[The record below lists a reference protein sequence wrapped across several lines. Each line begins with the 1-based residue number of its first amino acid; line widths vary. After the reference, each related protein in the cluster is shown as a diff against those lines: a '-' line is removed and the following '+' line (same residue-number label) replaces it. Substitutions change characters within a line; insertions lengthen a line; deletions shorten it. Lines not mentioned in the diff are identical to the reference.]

1 MAMAKKDIIQSG
13 LLDALAPQAINFQS
27 NVLQF
32 GDLEGRVLVITD
44 YPPAAGTAWLSRVT
58 QIPGVTSS
66 LHITPTN
73 SAELI
78 EAISKAIGEYS
89 SRLSQ
94 GGNAL
99 IMQRTK
105 QALEDAE
112 TLLKKID
119 LEQQNIFYMAVI
131 LFITAVDRETLD
143 RRTRQVEASLAAAG
157 MRGRTLLFRQ
167 EQGLKSVGPWMI
179 LEPEMQL
186 AGGRNMPVET
196 VAASFPFVSGGL
208 NDASGIMLGRDQ
220 AGGVVVI
227 DIWRRGG
234 DRTNSNW
241 TILGKPGTGKSYT
254 AKMLLLREYA
264 QGAKIIIIDPER
276 EYRAMCRQVGGTWIN
291 VAGGQGRINPL
302 QIRSLPIDQD
312 DDDEEKSFFDA
323 QSPLGLH
330 LQVLRTFFSLYLRD
344 LGDVERAILE
354 DALIEVYKE
363 KGIDFT
369 TEPKGLLPEQWPIM
383 SDLYQY
389 ILEQQSKKPDL
400 YERLAILLRR
410 PAEGADAALWNGPT
424 TATAESDFI
433 VLDVHE
439 LQNADDS
446 VRRTQYFN
454 VLSYAWNLIEQDRSS
469 KVILFVDEAWMLAD
483 DQTPQALAFLRDTS
497 KRIRKYQ
504 GSLMVAS
511 QNVIDFLDPAV
522 ARHGQAILDNPAYK
536 LLLAQG
542 DKDLMALAQMMNLTE
557 AEAELLQSAKRGEG
571 LLVAGNQR
579 IHIKIE
585 SAPYEA
591 PYLVGGGS

>member
-1 MAMAKKDIIQSG
+1 MDTIQSG
-13 LLDALAPQAINFQS
+13 LLDALAPQAIHFQKDA
-27 NVLQF
+27 LQL
-32 GDLEGRVLVITD
+32 GDLEGRVVIITD
-44 YPPAAGTAWLSRVT
+44 YPPSVGTAWLARVT
-58 QIPGVTSS
+58 QIPGITTT
-66 LHITPTN
+66 LHVTPTN

-78 EAISKAIGEYS
+78 KSITKATGEYS
-89 SRLSQ
+89 SRLTM

-99 IMQRTK
+99 VMQRTE
-105 QALEDAE
+105 QALKDAK

-119 LEQQNIFYMAVI
+119 LEQQNVFYLTVLLLVVAP
-131 LFITAVDRETLD
+131 DRETLD
-143 RRTRQVEASLAAAG
+143 RRTRQVASALAAAG
-157 MRGRTLLFRQ
+157 MRGRALIFRQ
-167 EQGLKSVGPWMI
+167 EQGLRSVGPWGI
-179 LEPEMQL
+179 LEPEL
-186 AGGRNMPVET
+186 LKAGGRNMPVET
-196 VAASFPFVSGGL
+196 VAASFPFVSSGI
-208 NDASGIMLGRDQ
+208 NDASGVMMGRDQ
-220 AGGVVVI
+220 AGGVVVV
-227 DIWRRGG
+227 DIWKRGG
-234 DRTNSNW
+234 DITNSNW

-276 EYRAMCRQVGGTWIN
+276 EYRAMCKQLGGAWVN

-302 QIRSLPIDQD
+302 QIRSLPIEQD
-312 DDDEEKSFFDA
+312 DEDDEKSIGCFDA

-330 LQVLRTFFSLYLRD
+330 LQIMRTFFSLYLRD

-354 DALIEVYKE
+354 EALIEVYRE

-369 TEPKGLLPEQWPIM
+369 TDPKNIPPERWPIM

-389 ILEQQSKKPDL
+389 ILEQQSRKPEL

-424 TATAESDFI
+424 TASAESDFV

-439 LQNADDS
+439 LQNTDDS

-454 VLSYAWNLIEQDRSS
+454 VLSYTWNLIEQDRTSR
-469 KVILFVDEAWMLAD
+469 VILFVDEAWMLAD
-483 DQTPQALAFLRDTS
+483 DQTPQALAFLRATS
-497 KRIRKYQ
+497 KRIRKYM

-522 ARHGQAILDNPAYK
+522 ARHGQAILDNPVYK

-542 DKDLMALAQMMNLTE
+542 DKDLMALANMMNLTE
-557 AEAELLQSAKRGEG
+557 AEADLLQTAKRGEG

-579 IHIKIE
+579 IHVKIE

>member
-1 MAMAKKDIIQSG
+1 M
-13 LLDALAPQAINFQS
+13 
-27 NVLQF
+27 
-32 GDLEGRVLVITD
+32 
-44 YPPAAGTAWLSRVT
+44 
-58 QIPGVTSS
+58 QI
-66 LHITPTN
+66 
-73 SAELI
+73 
-78 EAISKAIGEYS
+78 
-89 SRLSQ
+89 
-94 GGNAL
+94 
-99 IMQRTK
+99 
-105 QALEDAE
+105 
-112 TLLKKID
+112 
-119 LEQQNIFYMAVI
+119 
-131 LFITAVDRETLD
+131 
-143 RRTRQVEASLAAAG
+143 
-157 MRGRTLLFRQ
+157 
-167 EQGLKSVGPWMI
+167 
-179 LEPEMQL
+179 
-186 AGGRNMPVET
+186 
-196 VAASFPFVSGGL
+196 
-208 NDASGIMLGRDQ
+208 
-220 AGGVVVI
+220 
-227 DIWRRGG
+227 
-234 DRTNSNW
+234 
-241 TILGKPGTGKSYT
+241 
-254 AKMLLLREYA
+254 
-264 QGAKIIIIDPER
+264 
-276 EYRAMCRQVGGTWIN
+276 
-291 VAGGQGRINPL
+291 
-302 QIRSLPIDQD
+302 
-312 DDDEEKSFFDA
+312 
-323 QSPLGLH
+323 
-330 LQVLRTFFSLYLRD
+330 LRTFFSLYLRD
-344 LGDVERAILE
+344 LGDVERSILE

-369 TEPKGLLPEQWPIM
+369 TDPKDILPEQWPIM

-424 TATAESDFI
+424 TAAAESDFI

-454 VLSYAWNLIEQDRSS
+454 VLSYAWNLIEQDRTN

-542 DKDLMALAQMMNLTE
+542 DKDLMALTKMMNLTE

-585 SAPYEA
+585 SAPYEDS
-591 PYLVGGGS
+591 YLVGGGS

>member
-1 MAMAKKDIIQSG
+1 MAKQNSIQSG

-27 NVLQF
+27 NVMQF

-44 YPPAAGTAWLSRVT
+44 YPPTAGTAWLSRVT

-89 SRLSQ
+89 SRLTQ

-99 IMQRTK
+99 ILQRTE

-119 LEQQNIFYMAVI
+119 LEQQNVFYMTVI
-131 LFITAVDRETLD
+131 LFITAIDRETLD

-186 AGGRNMPVET
+186 SGGRNMPVET

-227 DIWRRGG
+227 DIWQRGG

-254 AKMLLLREYA
+254 AKMLLLREYM

-276 EYRAMCRQVGGTWIN
+276 EYRAMCKQLGGTWIN

-302 QIRSLPIDQD
+302 QIRALPIDK
-312 DDDEEKSFFDA
+312 DDEDEVKSIFDA

-330 LQVLRTFFSLYLRD
+330 LQILRTFFSLYLRD

-363 KGIDFT
+363 KSIDYT
-369 TEPKGLLPEQWPIM
+369 TDPKNILPEQWPIM

-389 ILEQQSKKPDL
+389 ILEQQSQKPDL
-400 YERLAILLRR
+400 YQRLAILLRS
-410 PAEGADAALWNGPT
+410 PAEGADAALWNGST
-424 TATAESDFI
+424 TATADSDFI

-542 DKDLMALAQMMNLTE
+542 DKDLMALTKMMNLTE

-585 SAPYEA
+585 SAPYES

>member
-1 MAMAKKDIIQSG
+1 MNKVQSG
-13 LLDALAPQAINFQS
+13 LLDALTPQAINFQS
-27 NVLQF
+27 NAIQL
-32 GDLEGRVLVITD
+32 GDMEGRILVVTD
-44 YPPAAGTAWLSRVT
+44 YPPSVGAAWLARIT
-58 QIPGVTSS
+58 QIPGVAAS

-73 SAELI
+73 SADLVEDI
-78 EAISKAIGEYS
+78 TKAIGEYS
-89 SRLSQ
+89 SKLAE

-99 IMQRTK
+99 VMQRNE
-105 QALEDAE
+105 QALIDAE
-112 TLLKKID
+112 TLLRKID
-119 LEQQNIFYMAVI
+119 LEQQNIFYLTVI
-131 LFITAVDRETLD
+131 LLITASDREILD
-143 RRTRQVEASLAAAG
+143 RRTRQVEASLASAG
-157 MRGRTLLFRQ
+157 MRGRTLIFRQ

-179 LEPEMQL
+179 LEPEIQL

-196 VAASFPFVSGGL
+196 IAASFPFVSGGL
-208 NDASGIMLGRDQ
+208 NDASGVMLGRDQ
-220 AGGVVVI
+220 SGGVVVA
-227 DIWRRGG
+227 DIWKREG

-254 AKMLLLREYA
+254 AKTILLREYA
-264 QGAKIIIIDPER
+264 QGAKVIIIDPER
-276 EYRAMCRQVGGTWIN
+276 EYKTMCKMVDGTWIN

-312 DDDEEKSFFDA
+312 EEEKSVFDA

-330 LQVLRTFFSLYLRD
+330 LQIMRTFFSLYLRD
-344 LGDVERAILE
+344 LNDVERATLE
-354 DALIEVYKE
+354 DALIAVYQE
-363 KGIDFT
+363 KNIDFNT
-369 TEPKGLLPEQWPIM
+369 DPKDTKDWPIM

-400 YERLAILLRR
+400 YKRLAILLRR
-410 PAEGADAALWNGPT
+410 PAEGADAALWNGQT
-424 TATAESDFI
+424 SAEAESDFV

-454 VLSYAWNLIEQDRSS
+454 VLSYAWNLIEQDRES
-469 KVILFVDEAWMLAD
+469 KIILFVDEAWMLAD

-511 QNVIDFLDPAV
+511 QNVIDFLDPAI
-522 ARHGQAILDNPAYK
+522 ARHGQAVLDNPSYK

-542 DKDLMALAQMMNLTE
+542 DKDLEALTKMMNLTE

-585 SAPYEA
+585 SAPYESS
-591 PYLVGGGS
+591 YLVGGGA

>member
-1 MAMAKKDIIQSG
+1 MRQNVIQSG

-32 GDLEGRVLVITD
+32 GDLEGRLLVITD
-44 YPPAAGTAWLSRVT
+44 YPPAVGTAWLSRVT

-73 SAELI
+73 STDLI
-78 EAISKAIGEYS
+78 ESINKAIGEYTA
-89 SRLSQ
+89 RLEQ

-99 IMQRTK
+99 IKQRTE
-105 QALEDAE
+105 QALIDAE

-119 LEQQNIFYMAVI
+119 LEQQNVFYMTVI
-131 LFITAVDRETLD
+131 LFITATDRETLN

-167 EQGLKSVGPWMI
+167 EQGLKSLGPWME
-179 LEPEMQL
+179 LQPEL
-186 AGGRNMPVET
+186 FSVGGRNMPVET
-196 VAASFPFVSGGL
+196 VAASFPFVSGGI
-208 NDASGIMLGRDQ
+208 NDASGVMLGRDQ
-220 AGGVVVI
+220 AGGIVVI

-276 EYRAMCRQVGGTWIN
+276 EYRQMCRSIGGTWIN

-302 QIRSLPIDQD
+302 QIRSLPIDKD
-312 DDDEEKSFFDA
+312 EDDEEQSFFNA

-330 LQVLRTFFSLYLRD
+330 LQILRTFFSLYLRD
-344 LGDVERAILE
+344 LTDVERAILE
-354 DALIEVYKE
+354 DALIDIYK
-363 KGIDFT
+363 KKNIDNDT
-369 TEPKGLLPEQWPIM
+369 DPKNISPEQWPLM
-383 SDLYQY
+383 SDLYEY
-389 ILEQQSKKPDL
+389 ILEQERKQPEL
-400 YERLAILLRR
+400 YQRLAILLRR
-410 PAEGADAALWNGPT
+410 PAKGADAALWNGPT
-424 TATAESDFI
+424 TALPDSDFI

-454 VLSYAWNLIEQDRSS
+454 VLSYAWNLIEQDRES

-497 KRIRKYQ
+497 KRIRKYM

-511 QNVIDFLDPAV
+511 QNIIDFLDPAV

-542 DKDLMALAQMMNLTE
+542 DKDLMALTQMMNLTE

-579 IHIKIE
+579 IHIKVE
-585 SAPYEA
+585 AAPYETG
-591 PYLVGGGS
+591 YLTGGGH

>member
-1 MAMAKKDIIQSG
+1 MRQNVIQSG

-32 GDLEGRVLVITD
+32 GDLEGRLLVITD
-44 YPPAAGTAWLSRVT
+44 YPPAVGTAWLSRVT

-73 SAELI
+73 STDLI
-78 EAISKAIGEYS
+78 ESINKAIGEYTA
-89 SRLSQ
+89 RLEQ

-99 IMQRTK
+99 IKQRTE
-105 QALEDAE
+105 QALIDAE

-119 LEQQNIFYMAVI
+119 LEQQNVFYMTVI
-131 LFITAVDRETLD
+131 LFITATDRETLN

-167 EQGLKSVGPWMI
+167 EQGLKSLGPWME
-179 LEPEMQL
+179 LQPEL
-186 AGGRNMPVET
+186 FSVGGRNMPVET
-196 VAASFPFVSGGL
+196 VAASFPFVSGGI
-208 NDASGIMLGRDQ
+208 NDASGVMLGRDQ
-220 AGGVVVI
+220 AGGIVVI

-276 EYRAMCRQVGGTWIN
+276 EYRQMCRSIGGTWIN

-302 QIRSLPIDQD
+302 QIRSLPIDKD
-312 DDDEEKSFFDA
+312 EDDEEQSFFNA

-330 LQVLRTFFSLYLRD
+330 LQILRTFFSLYLRD
-344 LGDVERAILE
+344 LTDVERAILE
-354 DALIEVYKE
+354 DALIDIYK
-363 KGIDFT
+363 KKNIDNDT
-369 TEPKGLLPEQWPIM
+369 DPKNISPEQWPLM
-383 SDLYQY
+383 SDLYEY
-389 ILEQQSKKPDL
+389 ILEQERKQPEL
-400 YERLAILLRR
+400 YQRLAILLRR
-410 PAEGADAALWNGPT
+410 PAKGADAALWNGPT
-424 TATAESDFI
+424 TALPDSDFI

-454 VLSYAWNLIEQDRSS
+454 VLSYAWNLIEQDRES

-497 KRIRKYQ
+497 KRIRKYM

-511 QNVIDFLDPAV
+511 QNIIDFLDPAV

-542 DKDLMALAQMMNLTE
+542 DKDLMALTEMMNLTE

-585 SAPYEA
+585 SALYEMS
-591 PYLVGGGS
+591 YLTGGGH